1 MLQSLG
7 LTQNHYLSGSL
18 PSGIGTWL
26 PDLEGFYIGSNE
38 FSGKLPLSIS
48 NMSKL
53 TVLVWTR
60 IFHVRPHSIGETRF
74 YL

>member
-7 LTQNHYLSGSL
+7 LTQNHYLPGSL

-26 PDLEGFYIGSNE
+26 PDLEGFYGSNE

-53 TVLVWTR
+53 RVLGMFGKFFT
-60 IFHVRPHSIGETRF
+60 GNQ
-74 YL
+74 